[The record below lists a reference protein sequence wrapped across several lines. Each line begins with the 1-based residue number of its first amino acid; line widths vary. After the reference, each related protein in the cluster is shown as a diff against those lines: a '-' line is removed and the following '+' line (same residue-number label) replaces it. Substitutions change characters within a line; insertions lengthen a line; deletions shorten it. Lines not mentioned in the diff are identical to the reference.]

1 MRKWIAMSA
10 LFVLVALV
18 AIQLVPVD
26 AGNPPVAADIPAS
39 PAVKAILRRAC
50 YDCHSNETQWPW
62 YARIAPVSWFI
73 ARDVHKG
80 RAELNFSTWNQY
92 STQQRVKK
100 LRESWQEVAVGE
112 MPPWLYRPIH
122 RDARLT
128 AEDRALLLQWAREPL
143 TR

>member
-1 MRKWIAMSA
+1 LRKWVAMSA
-10 LFVLVALV
+10 LVVLVALV
-18 AIQLVPVD
+18 SIQLVPVD
-26 AGNPPVAADIPAS
+26 TGNPPVSADVPAS

-50 YDCHSNETQWPW
+50 YDCHSNETAWPW

-80 RAELNFSTWNQY
+80 RAELNFSTWNEY

-112 MPPWLYRPIH
+112 MPTWLYRPIH
-122 RDARLT
+122 RDAGLT
-128 AEDRALLLQWAREPL
+128 AEDRALLLQWAREPSM
-143 TR
+143 R

>member
-1 MRKWIAMSA
+1 MSA
-10 LFVLVALV
+10 LFVVVALV

-26 AGNPPVAADIPAS
+26 TGNPPVAADVPAS
-39 PAVKAILRRAC
+39 PEVKAILRRAC
-50 YDCHSNETQWPW
+50 YDCHSNETEWPW

-80 RAELNFSTWNQY
+80 RTELNFSTWNQY

-128 AEDRALLLQWAREPL
+128 AEDRALLLQWAREPSM
-143 TR
+143 R